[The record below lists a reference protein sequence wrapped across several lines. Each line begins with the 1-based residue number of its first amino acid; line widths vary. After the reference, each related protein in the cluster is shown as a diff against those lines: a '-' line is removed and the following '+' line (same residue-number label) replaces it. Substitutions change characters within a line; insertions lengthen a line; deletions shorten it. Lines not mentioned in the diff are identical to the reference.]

1 MAMRVY
7 QYFLL
12 LQQDKKIIMINWT
25 IKKFNELTLDEL
37 YAILELRNQ
46 VFIVEQNCIYKDT
59 DGKDQSAWH
68 LMGIEDD
75 KLVAYTRILP
85 PGVSYS
91 DPAIGR
97 VVTSSLKRR
106 SGLGRELMK
115 RSIEACE
122 KLFGKISITLGAQ
135 VYLESFY
142 ESLGFIVVGKEYL
155 DDGIPH
161 IQMSRKPS

>member
-1 MAMRVY
+1 MVT
-7 QYFLL
+7 
-12 LQQDKKIIMINWT
+12 WT
-25 IKKFNELTLDEL
+25 IKQFDELTLDEL
-37 YAILELRNQ
+37 YNFLQLRNE
-46 VFIVEQNCIYKDT
+46 VFIVEQNCVYKDP

-68 LMGIEDD
+68 LMALEDD

-97 VVTSSLKRR
+97 VVTSSSKRR

-115 RSIEACE
+115 RSIDVCE
-122 KLFGKISITLGAQ
+122 KLFGKISITLSAQ
-135 VYLESFY
+135 VYLQNFY
-142 ESLGFIVVGKEYL
+142 ESLGFIVLGEEYL

-161 IQMSRKPS
+161 IKMTRSPSW

>member
-1 MAMRVY
+1 MKWI
-7 QYFLL
+7 L
-12 LQQDKKIIMINWT
+12 
-25 IKKFNELTLDEL
+25 KKFDELTIDEL

-68 LMGIEDD
+68 LMAMEDG
-75 KLVAYTRILP
+75 KLVAYTRILA
-85 PGVSYS
+85 PGAVYI

-97 VVTSSLKRR
+97 VVTSPSMRG
-106 SGLGRELMK
+106 SGIGKELMN

-122 KLFGKISITLGAQ
+122 KLFGKISVTLSAQ
-135 VYLESFY
+135 VYLKKFY
-142 ESLGFIVVGKEYL
+142 ESLGFITVGEEYL

-161 IQMSRKPS
+161 IEMSRKPS

>member
-1 MAMRVY
+1 MV
-7 QYFLL
+7 
-12 LQQDKKIIMINWT
+12 NWT
-25 IKKFNELTLDEL
+25 IKKFDELTLDEL
-37 YAILELRNQ
+37 YNILQLRNE
-46 VFIVEQNCIYKDT
+46 VFIVEQDCVYKDL
-59 DGKDQSAWH
+59 DGKDRSAWH
-68 LMGIEDD
+68 LMAVEDD

-91 DPAIGR
+91 DPSIGR

-122 KLFGKISITLGAQ
+122 RLFGKTSITLSAQ
-135 VYLESFY
+135 VYLQIFYGSFD
-142 ESLGFIVVGKEYL
+142 FIVVGEEYL

-161 IQMSRKPS
+161 IEMSRKPLGKSPE

>member
-1 MAMRVY
+1 MV
-7 QYFLL
+7 
-12 LQQDKKIIMINWT
+12 NWI
-25 IKKFNELTLDEL
+25 IKKFDELTLDEL
-37 YAILELRNQ
+37 YNILQLRNE
-46 VFIVEQNCIYKDT
+46 VFIVEQNCVYKDP

-68 LMGIEDD
+68 LMAIEDD

-85 PGVSYS
+85 PGASYK

-97 VVTSSLKRR
+97 VVTSSSKRR

-122 KLFGKISITLGAQ
+122 KLFGKISITLSAQ
-135 VYLESFY
+135 VYLKRFY
-142 ESLGFIVVGKEYL
+142 ESLDFIVVGNEYF

-161 IQMSRKPS
+161 IEMSRKPS

>member
-1 MAMRVY
+1 
-7 QYFLL
+7 
-12 LQQDKKIIMINWT
+12 MISWT
-25 IKKFNELTLDEL
+25 IKRFEELNLDEL
-37 YAILELRNQ
+37 YALLQLRNE
-46 VFIVEQNCIYKDT
+46 VFIVEQNCVYEDL
-59 DGKDQSAWH
+59 DGKDRSAWH
-68 LMGIEDD
+68 LIAVEDD

-97 VVTSSLKRR
+97 VVTSSSKRR

-122 KLFGKISITLGAQ
+122 KLFGKISISLSAQ
-135 VYLESFY
+135 VYLQSFY
-142 ESLGFIVVGKEYL
+142 ESLDFIVVGEEYL

-161 IQMSRKPS
+161 IKMSRKPSW